1 MEPMST
7 TPYTWG
13 DFQTATFSNYETW
26 RVWVDVVSQL
36 EHQELLGV
44 LSGLNLKRSKDKL
57 LAAILLAD
65 YFDQHIQAMI
75 YPPDRKAQDTVV
87 RGWAERF
94 VTDVYHMELADVAL
108 ENILA
113 LDL

>member
-1 MEPMST
+1 METMT
-7 TPYTWG
+7 TRPYTWG

-36 EHQELLGV
+36 EHQELLEV
-44 LSGLNLKRSKDKL
+44 LSGLNLKRPKDKL

-65 YFDQHIQAMI
+65 YFDKRIQTLI
-75 YPPDRKAQDTVV
+75 YPPDRKAQDTVI

-94 VTDVYHMELADVAL
+94 VADVYHMELADVAL